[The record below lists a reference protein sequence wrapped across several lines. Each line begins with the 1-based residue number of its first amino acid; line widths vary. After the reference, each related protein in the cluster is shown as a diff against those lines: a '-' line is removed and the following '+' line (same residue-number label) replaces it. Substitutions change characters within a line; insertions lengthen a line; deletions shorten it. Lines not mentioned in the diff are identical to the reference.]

1 MCGFQPS
8 NSYARETSGGR
19 CSGPFSGR
27 RGPAAPTRL
36 APENLMHPHSIS
48 VGDPTIASRKGAIAL
63 DAINLVYG
71 IICHMR
77 AAPVSRLKHEL
88 DDGAI
93 VEMAIWKMPQKVAG
107 SHHGFK
113 YRLYF
118 RKGGKRLVGY
128 DNERGKG
135 DHRHVLGREL
145 AYRFTS
151 PDRLIA
157 DFLANVEEARRKR

>member
-1 MCGFQPS
+1 MKAG
-8 NSYARETSGGR
+8 
-19 CSGPFSGR
+19 
-27 RGPAAPTRL
+27 
-36 APENLMHPHSIS
+36 
-48 VGDPTIASRKGAIAL
+48 
-63 DAINLVYG
+63 LVF
-71 IICHMR
+71 
-77 AAPVSRLKHEL
+77 RLKHEL

-93 VEMAIWKMPQKVAG
+93 VEMVIWKVPQTVPG

-118 RKGGKRLVGY
+118 GKEGKRFVGY

-151 PDRLIA
+151 PDKLIA
-157 DFLANVEEARRKR
+157 DFLADVEEARRKRL